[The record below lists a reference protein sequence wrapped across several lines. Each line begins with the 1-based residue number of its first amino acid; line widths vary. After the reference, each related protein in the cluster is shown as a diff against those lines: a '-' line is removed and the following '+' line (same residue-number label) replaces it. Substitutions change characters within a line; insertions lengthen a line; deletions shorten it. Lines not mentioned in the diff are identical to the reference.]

1 MLHVPLCHWTIQLLD
16 FVYTE
21 NQHNI
26 FRFHCFRI
34 VSKVGL
40 IIQFCIALVF
50 NAKSLNYFVAFV
62 KFSVQHCLASTM
74 PQCTCCTPN
83 ISCAI
88 KYFVL
93 YVFIHRFCA
102 SHFIQKLVFPMEYGK
117 CAWIISAIQTRCH
130 SIERVG
136 NAYQPNKNAIVSRL
150 SQAESDKSL
159 NSIAQLKFM
168 AVCCVHDW
176 VCAKKRRGS
185 WKRWMRK

>member
-102 SHFIQKLVFPMEYGK
+102 SYFIQKLVFPWNMENALELFQQFK
-117 CAWIISAIQTRCH
+117 HVAIRLNVLETLINRTKMQLWVDCHKLNQTNH
-130 SIERVG
+130 
-136 NAYQPNKNAIVSRL
+136 
-150 SQAESDKSL
+150 
-159 NSIAQLKFM
+159 
-168 AVCCVHDW
+168 
-176 VCAKKRRGS
+176 
-185 WKRWMRK
+185 